1 MGSLILQ
8 APPAIQVACFAIP
21 HAQAVS
27 GTVQSVCRVEGPPE
41 CLAVMIE
48 LLRPFYLVHPGP
60 HRAEVQCKLMRLES
74 FYAFEAGGVCHF
86 GSCLE
91 VTRFCEWWMVA
102 CSLSRRLDLCQIH
115 GAAVADERGAILMP
129 GRSGCGK
136 TTLTLGLYN
145 FKTSSGRL
153 LPLCDD
159 VILLER
165 TGRLVRP
172 FKRCFHIDRATLE
185 IIERLGLGD
194 LLTLDPLPEG
204 FCRPEVWSDPRI
216 PRLLIFPEYC
226 PGAALH
232 LERLRPARAWM
243 MLVNHLIASPDLGGT
258 TPHFETLSALINS
271 VEIYRMVHSDLAVTA
286 AALDKLLSTG

>member
-8 APPAIQVACFAIP
+8 ATPATQAAFAIAP
-21 HAQAVS
+21 VS
-27 GTVQSVCRVEGPPE
+27 GTAQFICQVEGPPE

-48 LLRPFYLVHPGP
+48 LLRPFYLTHPSP
-60 HRAEVQCKLMRLES
+60 PAEVQCRLMRLES
-74 FYAFEAGGVCHF
+74 FYAFEAEGVCHF

-91 VTRFCEWWMVA
+91 VVRFCEWWMVA
-102 CSLSRRLDLCQIH
+102 CSLSRRLDCQIH

-136 TTLTLGLYN
+136 TTLTLGLYS

-165 TGRLVRP
+165 SGRSVRP
-172 FKRCFHIDRATLE
+172 FERCFHIDPTTLE

-204 FCRPEVWSDPRI
+204 FCRPKVWSDIRI
-216 PRLLIFPEYC
+216 PRLLVFPEYR

-232 LERLRPARAWM
+232 LERLRPAQAWM

-258 TPHFETLSALINS
+258 VPHFETLSALINS
-271 VEIYRMVHSDLAVTA
+271 VETYRMVHSDLAVTA
-286 AALDKLLSTG
+286 AALDRLLTTG